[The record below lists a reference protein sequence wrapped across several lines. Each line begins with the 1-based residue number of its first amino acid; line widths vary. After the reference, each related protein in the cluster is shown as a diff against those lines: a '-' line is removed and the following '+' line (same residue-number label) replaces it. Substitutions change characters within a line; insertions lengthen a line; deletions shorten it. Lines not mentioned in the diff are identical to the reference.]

1 MWTKEWHDGREDAME
16 LVTIALRTVLMYA
29 VILISMRLMGK
40 REIGK
45 LSIFDL
51 IISILIAEIAV
62 FVIEDVKKPVLES
75 LLPVVILV
83 GIQILSAHMS
93 LRSKR
98 FRDLL
103 EGRPSILI
111 KNGKLNRK
119 EMKRQRYNLDDLM
132 VQLRENGIRSVADV
146 EFAILETSGKLSVF
160 EKEQGQDQ
168 KQTKDKNPPFRYE
181 GLPVPLIMDGQVQ
194 EENLQKIGKNRFW
207 LRNALKERGIS
218 NIREV
223 FLCTYDHKGR
233 LFIDRKK
240 E

>member
-1 MWTKEWHDGREDAME
+1 ME
-16 LVTIALRTVLMYA
+16 LVTIGFRTVLMYA

-62 FVIEDVKKPVLES
+62 FVIEDVEKPVLES

-83 GIQILSAHMS
+83 GIQVLSAYLS
-93 LRSKR
+93 LNSTK
-98 FRDLL
+98 FRNLL
-103 EGRPSILI
+103 DGRPSILI
-111 KNGKLNRK
+111 RNGKLNRK

-160 EKEQGQDQ
+160 EKEQGQGQGQ
-168 KQTKDKNPPFRYE
+168 KQTKETNPPFRYE